1 MHALQLTEVAACFA
15 RYASSQVSM
24 RVPCARDAVHAFW
37 LGSRYRHDV
46 WSGRLAAHRQ
56 AIQTPSTTERTRLW
70 FEIMPTLQ
78 EIFLAEPLTR
88 CIAQLATVL
97 DEHEIDLDFAP
108 LARSALTA
116 HTEARN
122 RCLHFIVFGQGLPT
136 DDAVRLNRLRKACEK
151 YTDWLLASLPATVAE
166 DEFSF
171 DPLAVTATRESLQ
184 ENAHETLMRM
194 FTTTCTHWFIQETSL
209 LIDYREEN
217 ARQNRRIADSVLQLW
232 PKEMFDS
239 LGLPIS
245 KQAAMFR
252 VPSEDRSEPKTKY
265 STQPLNSPLDLL
277 KFSNR
282 RVVAPENS
290 AAKRF

>member
-15 RYASSQVSM
+15 RYASSQVSL
-24 RVPCARDAVHAFW
+24 RAPCDRDAVHAFW

-56 AIQTPSTTERTRLW
+56 AIQTPSTTERIRLW

-116 HTEARN
+116 HTEARH
-122 RCLHFIVFGQGLPT
+122 RCLHLIVFGQGLPT
-136 DDAVRLNRLRKACEK
+136 DEAVRLNQLRKACET

-171 DPLAVTATRESLQ
+171 DPMAVTAARESLQ
-184 ENAHETLMRM
+184 ENANETLLRM

-245 KQAAMFR
+245 RQAATFF
-252 VPSEDRSEPKTKY
+252 VPSEDRSAPKTKH
-265 STQPLNSPLDLL
+265 SVQPLNSPLDLL
-277 KFSNR
+277 KFSSR
-282 RVVAPENS
+282 RVMAPENS
-290 AAKRF
+290 PAKRF